1 MNLFV
6 KSLLVLSLLPLHSF
20 SGEYDDE
27 VGIYCSNKND
37 LSDGHWAS
45 VNYKYFVI
53 PTKVSG
59 KWLTANEERVNFLF
73 IPSCI
78 SENIFVI
85 QEKDYLKVKNAC
97 PRNFFSQPTSSITSS
112 NWYLFAVKNNFG
124 IRILPGHT
132 PDCKIIP
139 NPRVG

>member
-6 KSLLVLSLLPLHSF
+6 KSLIVLSLLPLHSF
-20 SGEYDDE
+20 SEEYDDE

-45 VNYKYFVI
+45 INYKYMVI
-53 PTKVSG
+53 PVKISG
-59 KWLTANEERVNFLF
+59 KWKRVNFLF
-73 IPSCI
+73 ISSCI

-97 PRNFFSQPTSSITSS
+97 PNNFFPQPASSITSS
-112 NWYLFAVKNNFG
+112 NWHLFAVKNNFG
-124 IRILPGHT
+124 LRVFPGHT
-132 PDCKIIP
+132 PDCRPIP
-139 NPRVG
+139 NQQLG